1 MYSDTA
7 VKYRDELGDGCTSKQ
22 PAFAASLL
30 EKVAILF
37 YKRCYLGN
45 RNDVSCAH
53 AHTGLLQHTQACCI
67 CHREQDYRSS
77 VCMPLPAVD
86 KAIP

>member
-7 VKYRDELGDGCTSKQ
+7 VKYRDEFGDGCTSKQ
-22 PAFAASLL
+22 PALLL

-45 RNDVSCAH
+45 RNSVPCAH
-53 AHTGLLQHTQACCI
+53 AHTGLLYSSICI
-67 CHREQDYRSS
+67 CHREQSTAVIIGALC
-77 VCMPLPAVD
+77 VCSCQL
-86 KAIP
+86 